1 MHKYFKEETIMA
13 WKKVHVR
20 TIPNSDIPFE
30 FMSDEVINYIKTNY
44 DDTGKRTSFST
55 SSSEDGLVVTYTAVF
70 SSEDTKNEFIS
81 DSTISTEIA
90 RRNKINEDRGIT
102 LEVTVDEEV

>member
-1 MHKYFKEETIMA
+1 MA

-20 TIPNSDIPFE
+20 TIPNSDTPFE
-30 FMSDEVINYIKTNY
+30 FMSDE
-44 DDTGKRTSFST
+44 
-55 SSSEDGLVVTYTAVF
+55 GLVVTYTAVF
-70 SSEDTKNEFIS
+70 SSEDTKNEFVS